1 MAEFK
6 QLIITEK
13 GQALMAKMISGTGNV
28 QFTKINVSDT
38 SYSDSQLPSLTS
50 LSGVRQTTLVS
61 KVVRTNE
68 VAIQVEGAVTN
79 TDLTSGYYM
88 RTIGLYAVDPD
99 EGEILYAVTN
109 ASIEGYM
116 PPYNGIT
123 VSGAFFK
130 LVTTVSNSDNVTLE
144 VDPAAVATIG
154 DIQYL
159 QEQITDLQA
168 YVGYS
173 DDDIVGVEA
182 DFKNS
187 VFKRLAGAVNRT
199 PGEMFN
205 DIDAFGGRKRCNL
218 ADDGTVNA
226 YHGDSGFTN
235 DGSNGQVMVEQPKF
249 YYKVVPLEMEKITDG
264 IGFHL
269 RKARYY
275 VSDKPKLGFKLHPSF
290 IRNNREIEKI
300 YLPAYEASVY
310 DVSLGD
316 YLRGDEQV
324 ADFTASTGDLLSSVA
339 YSKPASGETQNL
351 TRANTRT
358 LATNRGA
365 GWQQADALTSSLTQ
379 MLIMIEYGEFNS
391 QNAIGRGVVD
401 LPSGIGNESLD
412 TGLTLSLGNESG
424 MAVGDDG
431 ETSISYRGEENF
443 WGNIW
448 GWVDGLN
455 VNIDSESLVTNAYI
469 ADHDFAD
476 NTDEGSYEHVGF
488 NLAPETSGYIS
499 AFGYSE
505 KHDFLF
511 LPTETNGNSSVP
523 VGDRFWNTAT
533 GWRVARLGG
542 SWHHGSPAGAFYL
555 AVHHSSGTSSRPIGG
570 RLVYV
575 PQEEAA

>member
-38 SYSDSQLPSLTS
+38 AYSDSQLPSLTS

-205 DIDAFGGRKRCNL
+205 DIDAFGGRKRCNV
-218 ADDGTVNA
+218 ADDGTINA
-226 YHGDSGFTN
+226 YHGDSGFMS

-290 IRNNREIEKI
+290 IRNEREIEKI
-300 YLPAYEASVY
+300 YLPAYEASIY
-310 DVSLGD
+310 DVSLSE
-316 YLRGDEQV
+316 YLRGDE
-324 ADFTASTGDLLSSVA
+324 TATFGEDMLSSVA
-339 YSKPASGETQNL
+339 YSKPASGDNQSL
-351 TRANTRT
+351 TRSNTRT
-358 LATNRGA
+358 LASNRGA
-365 GWQQADALTSSLTQ
+365 GWQQADILTSSLTQ
-379 MLIMIEYGEFNS
+379 MLFIIEYASFNS
-391 QNAIGRGVVD
+391 QDVIGRGVVD
-401 LPSGIGNESLD
+401 LPSGSGNESLD

-443 WGNIW
+443 WGNVW

-455 VNIDSESLVTNAYI
+455 VNIDSETRVTNAYI

-476 NTDEGSYEHVGF
+476 DTDEGSYGHVGF
-488 NLAPETSGYIS
+488 NLAPDTSGYIS

-523 VGDRFWNTAT
+523 VGDRFWNTNT

-542 SWHHGSPAGAFYL
+542 RWSTGDGAGAFSLY
-555 AVHHSSGTSSRPIGG
+555 VNSSSSYSYRSIGG

-575 PQEEAA
+575 PQEEVA